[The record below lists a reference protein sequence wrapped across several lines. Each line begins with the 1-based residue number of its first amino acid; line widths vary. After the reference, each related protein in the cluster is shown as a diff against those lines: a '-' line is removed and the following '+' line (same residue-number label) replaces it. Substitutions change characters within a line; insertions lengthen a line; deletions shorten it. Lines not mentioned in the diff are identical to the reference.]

1 MTELVADSLDDL
13 ALDGKHEEQHG
24 HSHGGAPCHGHGAAP
39 PPAEQHGH
47 SHGGAPCHGHGEADG
62 GVVLAPEKV
71 VAVFAQLVE
80 GVRAAGEHMKDPM
93 NMKAVR
99 EENPGISD
107 DALTEMLTTEFAASI
122 PILEEKAFAD
132 HGVNEEDVQR
142 AGKQLGV
149 AVYHHVEN

>member
-1 MTELVADSLDDL
+1 MTELVADSLDNL
-13 ALDGKHEEQHG
+13 ALDGKQE
-24 HSHGGAPCHGHGAAP
+24 
-39 PPAEQHGH
+39 EQHGH

-71 VAVFAQLVE
+71 VAVFAQLVK

-107 DALTEMLTTEFAASI
+107 DALTEMLANEFAASI
-122 PILEEKAFAD
+122 PGLEEKAFAD

-142 AGKQLGV
+142 AGKQRG
-149 AVYHHVEN
+149 APSN

>member
-1 MTELVADSLDDL
+1 
-13 ALDGKHEEQHG
+13 
-24 HSHGGAPCHGHGAAP
+24 
-39 PPAEQHGH
+39 
-47 SHGGAPCHGHGEADG
+47 
-62 GVVLAPEKV
+62 
-71 VAVFAQLVE
+71 
-80 GVRAAGEHMKDPM
+80 MKDPM

-99 EENPGISD
+99 EENPGITD